1 MNRPSLPASAAHL
14 VALGT
19 VAVWGLTFVSTKILL
34 EVSAPV
40 EILFARF
47 LIGACALTLLR
58 PRRLRLATRSH
69 ELLFASAGLTGVA
82 LYFLLENIAL
92 TVTAAS
98 NVGVIVATSPLFT
111 ALITAALGQRSALTV
126 RFIVGFALAMGGVA
140 LVSFTSHG
148 ASGGSGWGNLLA
160 VGAALTW
167 AVYSTILKRISD
179 LGYEPVAST
188 KRIFAWGLLFCLPLL
203 PLLGAQPSSV
213 LALAQPLYLFNLL
226 FLGLVA
232 SAACYVSWGWAV
244 AKLGAAKTS
253 AYIYLVP
260 VVTVTAS
267 ALILREALS
276 LPMVAG
282 AVLTLAGLV
291 LSEYTPRSSAQ
302 IEESRGIDPSSFCTV
317 STEDSLPNNP

>member
-1 MNRPSLPASAAHL
+1 MNRPLPASTAHL

-19 VAVWGLTFVSTKILL
+19 VAVWGLTFISTKILL
-34 EVSAPV
+34 ETGEPV

-47 LIGACALTLLR
+47 LIGFCALAFLR
-58 PRRLRLATRSH
+58 PHRLRLVARPH

-82 LYFLLENIAL
+82 LYFLLENVAL
-92 TVTAAS
+92 TVTATS

-111 ALITAALGQRSALTV
+111 ALIATARGQRSSLTG
-126 RFIVGFALAMGGVA
+126 RFIVGFILAMGGVA
-140 LVSFTSHG
+140 LVSFTG
-148 ASGGSGWGNLLA
+148 NAASGGLGWGNLLA
-160 VGAALTW
+160 MGAALTW

-203 PLLGAQPSSV
+203 PLLGARITSV
-213 LALAQPLYLFNLL
+213 LALAQPLYALNLL
-226 FLGLVA
+226 FLGLIA
-232 SAACYVSWGWAV
+232 SATCYVSWGWAV

-267 ALILREALS
+267 ALILGEPLS
-276 LPMVAG
+276 LPMMVG
-282 AVLTLAGLV
+282 AALTLVGLG
-291 LSEYTPRSSAQ
+291 LSEYTPRPPAQ
-302 IEESRGIDPSSFCTV
+302 GTHPDNEGPSSFCSV
-317 STEDSLPNNP
+317 STEQSLPNNP